1 MNVRVLLALT
11 LICGLLPLAQAETE
25 GFAYQ
30 CEGKTC
36 FWRRP
41 IVNPPSGWIR
51 DEESGH
57 HFKFN
62 AFVRKGEVFVDSNAV
77 MYALAI
83 YKKNASPTL
92 AEHMNVNRQAHLKE
106 HRDAKVA
113 DGTPVQNADG
123 KRLVTLRYTPGSPE
137 GDWQTVAYD
146 EEGDYY
152 LVFVLTA
159 RNKQAHDRT
168 LPALT
173 QLVRG
178 YSKEPKKR

>member
-1 MNVRVLLALT
+1 MNLRVLLALT
-11 LICGLLPLAQAETE
+11 VTCGLLPFAQAETE
-25 GFAYQ
+25 GFAEP

-41 IVNPPSGWIR
+41 IVDPPPGWVR

-57 HFKFN
+57 YFKFN

-83 YKKNASPTL
+83 YKKNAAPTL

-123 KRLVTLRYTPGSPE
+123 KRLATLTYTPGSPE

-159 RNKQAHDRT
+159 RNKQAHDQT
-168 LPALT
+168 LPALAA
-173 QLVRG
+173 LLRS
-178 YSKEPKKR
+178 YSKDPKKR